1 MAEQIDRLEIQIEA
15 QATKA
20 NQQLDNLIDKLGK
33 VSDSLTK
40 VNSSGL
46 TGLANGVQKFSNA
59 SSTLKQVNTA
69 DFTRLAKNI
78 SNLSSINT
86 EKIYSAAS
94 SMTILGKSLTNLGEV
109 SQSSIQ
115 IADVAKSISKIGG
128 SNVQKAITNLPLLAT
143 AMKEL
148 MQTLSG
154 APRVNENIIQMTNA
168 LARLSSQGAKVGTAS
183 KSLSAGMERYS
194 TSASKATGST
204 KGLASSIGMF
214 YASCFLAIRAVKA
227 LGKAVESSMDFLETS
242 NYFEV
247 AFGKIG
253 SDAAGQWQDA
263 GYKNAEAYAR
273 SFSERSKE
281 LTAKMTGYIV
291 DESGNATSSGMK
303 NLGLNPDDVMQ
314 WQAVYAQMT
323 DSLGIAE
330 ESTLRFSKALTML
343 GADWASL
350 RNISLDTSWN
360 KFASALAGQSRAV
373 RSLGIDVTQ
382 ATLQEY
388 ALEYGITKSV
398 MAMNQAEK
406 AQLRLIAMLRQSE
419 VAFGDLANTIGSPS
433 NQLRILEQNI
443 SNLARTIGNIFLP
456 IVSKILPYINGLV
469 IALQRLFQWIGGLL
483 GINLE
488 GINTSMDGMDDFM
501 GDFVGGAEDAE
512 DALDKVNA
520 AAKKTKNTVL
530 GMDELNINAP
540 QESSGGGAS
549 GGGAGGGS
557 PVLDD
562 AIAKALEDYEKKW
575 NDAFNRMENKAQ
587 EFADKIS
594 EFFKKIYNATEPFRN
609 SLKKLW
615 DEGLSKLASFTW
627 TALKDFYNEFLVPIG
642 KWAFGTEGAG
652 LTRLVDIINNSLMK
666 INWDELNR
674 SLKEFWIAIEPYAEQ
689 FGEGLIDFFEDVSN
703 FAVNIINKFP
713 GVLDKI
719 TSALNNGDPE
729 RARDWGYAFGQIA
742 LGIVSFKL
750 ALKGFFAV
758 EAAITL
764 LNKFRK
770 LGEWFAG
777 TALGKMISQLPSL
790 SSVLITFA
798 NALSYIGMASP
809 AMLPA
814 LFDKLSQEFPKIAD
828 AFSWFTNPKGILA
841 IINNWLNDIVDGI
854 ANMAKEI
861 PGAIKAV
868 FKNTFNWDS
877 TFELFNEAFENFSE
891 AFDGK
896 KIAVNILKGIGNG
909 FLGAIGIV
917 IEPIGDLF
925 IGFVNA
931 IRDTFGMHSPAKK
944 MYPFGENI
952 LLGIVEGFTSK
963 FSEFYASIETWWNE
977 YVSPWFTVEQ
987 WSMLWENIKIA
998 FSTKWQE
1005 LVEWWNTST
1014 LILWWEENVSPWFSV
1029 ETWTTLLTNINT
1041 AFKNIWNNLVKWWNE
1056 NAITKWWRENV
1067 QPYFTLEFW
1076 SDGMK
1081 GIIEA
1086 FEQVFKNAANVAID
1100 IFNKLIEWINE
1111 KMYFEWDSITIAGK
1125 KIVPSGSVQL
1135 FTIPPI
1141 PKFEAGGLPEDGF
1154 FFANHKELVG
1164 KFTNGRTAVANNDMI
1179 TAGIEEAAYRGFSRA
1194 YSENDREASLLEELI
1209 VAVREG
1215 RSIIIDGREI
1225 VTVYDS
1231 RKERN
1236 GYPLT

>member
-15 QATKA
+15 QASKV
-20 NQQLDNLIDKLGK
+20 NQELDDLIKKLGK
-33 VSDSLTK
+33 VS
-40 VNSSGL
+40 SSITSIG
-46 TGLANGVQKFSNA
+46 GKNIGFSNMIPQGVKA
-59 SSTLKQVNTA
+59 ATTTK
-69 DFTRLAKNI
+69 
-78 SNLSSINT
+78 NLSSH
-86 EKIYSAAS
+86 
-94 SMTILGKSLTNLGEV
+94 
-109 SQSSIQ
+109 
-115 IADVAKSISKIGG
+115 
-128 SNVQKAITNLPLLAT
+128 
-143 AMKEL
+143 
-148 MQTLSG
+148 
-154 APRVNENIIQMTNA
+154 
-168 LARLSSQGAKVGTAS
+168 LSSYSNSAKNA
-183 KSLSAGMERYS
+183 RN
-194 TSASKATGST
+194 ST
-204 KGLASSIGMF
+204 KSLASSIGMF
-214 YASCFLAIRAVKA
+214 YASCFLAIRAVKS

-433 NQLRILEQNI
+433 NQLRILEQNFA
-443 SNLARTIGNIFLP
+443 NLARTIGNIFLP

-469 IALQRLFQWIGGLL
+469 IALQRLFQWVGGLL
-483 GINLE
+483 GIKLE
-488 GINTSMDGMDDFM
+488 GINTDMGGMNDSI

-530 GMDELNINAP
+530 GIDELNINAP
-540 QESSGGGAS
+540 QESSGSGGAS
-549 GGGAGGGS
+549 GGAGGS

-575 NDAFNRMENKAQ
+575 DDAFNRMENKAQ

-615 DEGLSKLASFTW
+615 DEGLSKLANFTW

-652 LTRLVDIINNSLMK
+652 LTRLVDIVNNSLMK

-729 RARDWGYAFGQIA
+729 RARNWGYAFGQIA

-777 TALGKMISQLPSL
+777 TTLGKMISQLPSL

-798 NALSYIGMASP
+798 NVLSYIGMASP

-1041 AFKNIWNNLVKWWNE
+1041 AFENIWNNLVKWWNE